1 MTFYRKI
8 SKCDET
14 EDLPSTEDVIVASC
28 LEKLFLEFPASILIN
43 NNNETQTHS
52 TQVRHFYLHSLI
64 DKSISIYQS
73 KS

>member
-1 MTFYRKI
+1 MNFYRKS

-14 EDLPSTEDVIVASC
+14 EDLPSIVDVIVASFM
-28 LEKLFLEFPASILIN
+28 EKLFLEFPPSILSSF
-43 NNNETQTHS
+43 NNETQTHS
-52 TQVRHFYLHSLI
+52 TQIRHFYLHSLI